1 MPLASI
7 NLNSEPI
14 SSKAELWENRRTVKS
29 TVPEER
35 VEGVLKDG
43 SRILFRPITPEDKEL
58 LRVGVERLSPESRYR
73 RFFSSIAHLSDD
85 QLAYLTEIDYIDH
98 FAWIGILPDAAE
110 EGVAVGRWVR
120 DPDHPD
126 SAEAAVTVVD
136 EYQGQGIGSALLAL
150 LAKSAIERGIKRFTL
165 EVLGENEPML
175 ALMEH
180 VGAIIDRREGG
191 VVFMHVPLPATIE
204 ELEKTPSPAILR
216 AAAEGRIQ
224 GEVGRRGFRTRFR
237 VR

>member
-1 MPLASI
+1 MGSASAA
-7 NLNSEPI
+7 PT
-14 SSKAELWENRRTVKS
+14 SSRAELWENRRTVKS
-29 TVPEER
+29 IVPEER

-85 QLAYLTEIDYIDH
+85 QLAYLTEIDYVDH
-98 FAWIGILPDAAE
+98 FAWIGILAE

-150 LAKSAIERGIKRFTL
+150 LAKTAIERGIKRFTL

-180 VGAIIDRREGG
+180 VGAIINRREGG

-224 GEVGRRGFRTRFR
+224 GEVGRRGFRTRFH

>member
-1 MPLASI
+1 MVDR
-7 NLNSEPI
+7 
-14 SSKAELWENRRTVKS
+14 KTVKS
-29 TVPEER
+29 AVPDER
-35 VEGVLKDG
+35 VDGVLSDG
-43 SRILFRPITPEDKEL
+43 RKILFRPITPDDKEL

-73 RFFSSIAHLSDD
+73 RFFSPIAHLTDD
-85 QLAYLTEIDYIDH
+85 QLAYLTEIDYVDH
-98 FAWIGILPDAAE
+98 FAWIGILPDAGG

-120 DPDHPD
+120 DPDHPE
-126 SAEAAVTVVD
+126 SAEAAVTVAD
-136 EYQGQGIGSALLAL
+136 DLQGHGIGTALLVL
-150 LAKSAIERGIKRFTL
+150 LGRTAIERGIKRFTL

-204 ELEKTPSPAILR
+204 ELEQTPSPAILK

-224 GEVGRRGFRTRFR
+224 GEVGRRGFRTRFH